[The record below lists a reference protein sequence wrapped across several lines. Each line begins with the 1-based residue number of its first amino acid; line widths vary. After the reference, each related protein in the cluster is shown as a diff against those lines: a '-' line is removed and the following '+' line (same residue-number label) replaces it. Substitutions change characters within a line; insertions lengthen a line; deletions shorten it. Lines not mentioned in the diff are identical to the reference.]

1 MTIQE
6 YLQEFLAQIGPVSDG
21 ERQQISDYYQELIC
35 EGLERGM
42 SEEEI
47 LAAFGSPAEA
57 AARFREEN
65 GTGEPE
71 QGGEEQA
78 AGSVVA
84 APAEGKITTLDLQA
98 QAAPI
103 EVLTAGVGELR
114 VAFDARPDIDIVES
128 EQQDGVWRF
137 RHRLRKRAS
146 RLLAGLFW
154 PERTPAIQVL
164 VPAGFAGRLI
174 LKTGDAKIRAAG
186 VLDLAELSLTTSN
199 AAIELE
205 NASASAI
212 RLLTGN
218 GGIRLLNLGANDLE
232 AVTGNGR
239 IDAEAVRGGQLYFK
253 TSNGSIQLS
262 GLEGDSL
269 TAESSNG
276 RIRAGQCSFS
286 QKAGITTSNGAI
298 VIEQL
303 ACPDIALGTSNGPI
317 TGTVRGE
324 MREYATDAG
333 TSNAGCNVPNLHVPD
348 RQKHFSAHT
357 SNARI
362 AVEFVKE

>member
-6 YLQEFLAQIGPVSDG
+6 YLREFLAQIGPVSDE

-42 SEEEI
+42 SEAEI

-65 GTGEPE
+65 GPGEAE
-71 QGGEEQA
+71 KGGDAPDA
-78 AGSVVA
+78 AVA
-84 APAEGKITTLDLQA
+84 VPAEGGITVLDLQA

-103 EVLTAGVGELR
+103 EVLPAGEGELR

-137 RHRLRKRAS
+137 KHRLRKRAS

-154 PERTPAIQVL
+154 PERPPTIQVL

-174 LKTGDAKIRAAG
+174 LKTGDAKIRASG

-199 AAIELE
+199 AVIELE
-205 NASASAI
+205 DASASAI

-239 IDAEAVRGGQLYFK
+239 IEAEAVRGGRLHFK

-269 TAESSNG
+269 SAESSNG
-276 RIRAGQCSFS
+276 RIRAGQCSIS
-286 QKAGITTSNGAI
+286 QKTGITTSNGAI

-303 ACPDIALGTSNGPI
+303 VCPDIVLGTSNGPI
-317 TGTVRGE
+317 TGTVRGD

-333 TSNAGCNVPNLHVPD
+333 TSTAGCNVPNLQGPD
-348 RQKHFSAHT
+348 RQKRFSAHT